1 MCLLAPVLL
10 GAWRKRES
18 STSIQQAI
26 QHHAVK
32 EHAVIAPEDANDER
46 FFGWF
51 LLSTYY
57 FFEPFWVRISGRGL
71 DGAQD

>member
-1 MCLLAPVLL
+1 
-10 GAWRKRES
+10 
-18 STSIQQAI
+18 
-26 QHHAVK
+26 VK